1 MNKIGRTIRFYQSA
15 YNAHTYARQK
25 VEEALER
32 GDKLYSIITVKTPED
47 LLVAVQR
54 FQNHECN
61 LLQIVGDALAV
72 GWNIG
77 DADDITIEFDDSFPS
92 DEGLRNQALARV
104 YRTTLPPSTTT
115 KQ

>member
-1 MNKIGRTIRFYQSA
+1 MTD
-15 YNAHTYARQK
+15 
-25 VEEALER
+25 EALARE
-32 GDKLYSIITVKTPED
+32 DTYFSVITVSTPEA
-47 LLVAVQR
+47 LAIGVQR

-61 LLQIVGDALAV
+61 LLQIVGDALAM

-77 DADDITIEFDDSFPS
+77 DAGDITIEFDDSFPS